1 MRKTILPSKGY
12 FILSLLGS
20 FCALAVIAAWPGFMS
35 ASIECLL
42 YTFKVDNLFERF
54 LFFFAGLT
62 GVVAYTPICFMASFS
77 VVYLFLVSGRPMK
90 FSEDEISFGYIKKTV
105 YRKEDIT
112 GIGIA
117 PLVSENPI
125 EQARCKTQGIYIAFG
140 DYKKE
145 DMRKYGV
152 LNVFEQVEIRKILPK
167 SIKFINRMTSNKT
180 FQKHA
185 PGISDASGVH
195 VFDGMLWTT
204 YTEEK
209 FRFLKTWLGSKYYE
223 LLQ

>member
-1 MRKTILPSKGY
+1 MRKTILPSKRY
-12 FILSLLGS
+12 FVLSVLGILMTLFL
-20 FCALAVIAAWPGFMS
+20 IEEWPRVMGT
-35 ASIECLL
+35 AIECLVEAFSSHSRL
-42 YTFKVDNLFERF
+42 DIILSV
-54 LFFFAGLT
+54 FAALIALL
-62 GVVAYTPICFMASFS
+62 VISPLCFIIAFS
-77 VVYLFLVSGRPMK
+77 VIYLFLVSGRPMK

-112 GIGIA
+112 GIGVA
-117 PLVSENPI
+117 LLVSENPI

-145 DMRKYGV
+145 DMRKYGI